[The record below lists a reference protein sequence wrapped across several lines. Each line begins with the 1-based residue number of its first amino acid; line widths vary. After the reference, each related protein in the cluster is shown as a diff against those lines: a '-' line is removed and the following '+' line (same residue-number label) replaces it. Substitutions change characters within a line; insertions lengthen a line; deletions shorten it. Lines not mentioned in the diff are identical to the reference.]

1 MVLNPSTVNRIT
13 HVWIGCF
20 IVGAFF
26 IMSISAWYLLHGKHE
41 DFARRS
47 FTGGLLFATVASL
60 AALVSGDSNA
70 KMVAEHQPA
79 KLAAFEGH
87 FETGPAG
94 FSLFGL
100 PNAEE
105 KRLDAALVLPGT
117 LSLMLTGTLD
127 GSVIGLDAIPDEYE
141 PPLGLTYWSFH
152 IMVGLGTAFIALTLY
167 ASWLRMRG
175 RLFEKRRLLWV
186 FVFAV
191 AGPVVANEVGWM
203 AAEVGRQP
211 WIVHPRVVV
220 DAAGAPALDANGMVQ
235 YRLEEG
241 LLTRN
246 GISENVSGAEV
257 LASMVMFGLIY
268 ALLFWVWLFV
278 LHQKIQAGPQPA
290 SPPGRTTAKGLEEA
304 AAARTLRGP
313 AGREG

>member
-1 MVLNPSTVNRIT
+1 
-13 HVWIGCF
+13 
-20 IVGAFF
+20 
-26 IMSISAWYLLHGKHE
+26 
-41 DFARRS
+41 
-47 FTGGLLFATVASL
+47 
-60 AALVSGDSNA
+60 
-70 KMVAEHQPA
+70 
-79 KLAAFEGH
+79 
-87 FETGPAG
+87 
-94 FSLFGL
+94 
-100 PNAEE
+100 
-105 KRLDAALVLPGT
+105 
-117 LSLMLTGTLD
+117 
-127 GSVIGLDAIPDEYE
+127 
-141 PPLGLTYWSFH
+141 
-152 IMVGLGTAFIALTLY
+152 
-167 ASWLRMRG
+167 
-175 RLFEKRRLLWV
+175 V